1 MTHPMVTALEEA
13 VQQARGKGSSLSERL
28 QLIADLVRER
38 GPQFAEQVDQF
49 VGRLE
54 LVRAGAR
61 APQVGDA
68 MPHFTMPDQDGHLVS
83 LSGLL
88 EHGPVVLAFHRGHWC
103 PYCRLNMA
111 GLAEIEERARPAQ
124 IIGISAETQKYTRK
138 LQAEAGGQFPILSDA
153 GAGYA
158 LSINL
163 TVWVDEAMS
172 RMIEG
177 AGWDIPLYQGG
188 TDWILPIPAVF
199 IVRQDGIIAARHVDP
214 DYRRR
219 MELDDLLCGVDLVR
233 GETVAPVR

>member
-1 MTHPMVTALEEA
+1 MTHPMVTALDEA
-13 VQQARGKGSSLSERL
+13 VQQVRGKGSSLSERL
-28 QLIADLVRER
+28 QMIADLVRER
-38 GPQFAEQVDQF
+38 GPVFAEHVDRF

-54 LVRAGAR
+54 EVRAGSR
-61 APQVGDA
+61 APQVGDV
-68 MPHFTMPDQDGHLVS
+68 MPMFTMPDQNGKLVNLES
-83 LSGLL
+83 LL
-88 EHGPVVLAFHRGHWC
+88 ENGPVVLAFHRGHWC

-111 GLAEIEERARPAQ
+111 GLAEVEDRVAPAQ
-124 IIGISAETQKYTRK
+124 IIGISAETQRYTK
-138 LQAEAGGQFPILSDA
+138 ALQKEHGGRFPILSDV

-163 TVWVDEAMS
+163 TVWVDEQMS

-199 IVRQDGIIAARHVDP
+199 VLRPDGVIAARHVDP

-233 GETVAPVR
+233 DAPTRTV

>member
-1 MTHPMVTALEEA
+1 MTHPMVTALDEA

-28 QLIADLVRER
+28 RIIADLVRER
-38 GPQFAEQVDQF
+38 GPVFAEQVDRF

-54 LVRAGAR
+54 EVRAGSQ
-61 APQVGDA
+61 APQVGDL
-68 MPHFTMPDQDGHLVS
+68 MPMFTMPDQEGRLVS
-83 LSGLL
+83 LAQLL
-88 EHGPVVLAFHRGHWC
+88 EMGPVVLAFHRGHWC

-111 GLAEIEERARPAQ
+111 GLAEIEDRVAPAQ
-124 IIGISAETQKYTRK
+124 VIGISAETQRFTRA
-138 LQAEAGGQFPILSDA
+138 LQKEHGGRFPILSDV

-163 TVWVDEAMS
+163 IVWVDEQMS

-199 IVRQDGIIAARHVDP
+199 VVRQDGTIAARHVDP

-219 MELDDLLCGVDLVR
+219 MELDDLLSGVDLVR
-233 GETVAPVR
+233 EAKVRAV